1 MMYVVVKA
9 RGELRKTLNEDFPSN
24 DALFNTS
31 NPLLVV

>member
-9 RGELRKTLNEDFPSN
+9 RGELRKTLNEDFPSS

-31 NPLLVV
+31 DPLMMV